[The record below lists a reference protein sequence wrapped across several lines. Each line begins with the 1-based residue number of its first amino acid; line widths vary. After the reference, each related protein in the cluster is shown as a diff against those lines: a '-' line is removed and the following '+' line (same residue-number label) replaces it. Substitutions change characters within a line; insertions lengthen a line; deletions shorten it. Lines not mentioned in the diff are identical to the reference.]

1 MHRKSGRSG
10 SLDPSRRGMYAGA
23 LAGEGYAPAIILEAR
38 DEAVR
43 LFPDS
48 GSRAVAFFISAL
60 GLLPGDPTPADVEW
74 AESVINQL

>member
-10 SLDPSRRGMYAGA
+10 SPDPSWQGICAST
-23 LAGEGYAPAIILEAR
+23 LAGEGYAPATILEAR

-60 GLLPGDPTPADVEW
+60 GLLPGYPTPADVEW